1 MAGSVFGSIGT
12 PFATQGIGPY
22 QLTGSYNPVT
32 SLPQVVQLL
41 QIVPQQ
47 LQQLQQLEWAQ
58 QQQLQQLQQLIQVVA
73 YQFQHLTQQL
83 AAQGAASLRVP
94 ERTRKSRS
102 SFTTRSSCWAE
113 RATSRSARRAGA

>member
-83 AAQGAASLRVP
+83 AAQGASFGALAPQSL
-94 ERTRKSRS
+94 
-102 SFTTRSSCWAE
+102 
-113 RATSRSARRAGA
+113 TSPFQTMVGPSIFSTQPHQVM

>member
-22 QLTGSYNPVT
+22 QLTGSYNPVS

-58 QQQLQQLQQLIQVVA
+58 QQQLQQIQQLFQVVA
-73 YQFQHLTQQL
+73 SQFQHLTQQL
-83 AAQGAASLRVP
+83 GAQGSFGTIAPQIL
-94 ERTRKSRS
+94 S
-102 SFTTRSSCWAE
+102 SPFQTMLSP
-113 RATSRSARRAGA
+113 SAFSTQPLHV